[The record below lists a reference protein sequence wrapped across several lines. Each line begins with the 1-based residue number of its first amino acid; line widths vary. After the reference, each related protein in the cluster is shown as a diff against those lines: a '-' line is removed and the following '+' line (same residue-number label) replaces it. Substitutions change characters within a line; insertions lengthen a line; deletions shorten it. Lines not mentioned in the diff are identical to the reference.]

1 MDVVG
6 KDHGAI
12 PFCLLCCKYLYWLY
26 AFIVISFAVRL
37 LAVGFAVYYCRNKP
51 KEQRDTAL
59 SAVVG
64 KQAGE
69 IYDDDV
75 YETPA
80 GVNM

>member
-1 MDVVG
+1 M
-6 KDHGAI
+6 
-12 PFCLLCCKYLYWLY
+12 
-26 AFIVISFAVRL
+26 
-37 LAVGFAVYYCRNKP
+37 YYCRNKP